1 MDANGSSVL
10 TLSLKWPET
19 CKEDPVRSDSN
30 CSTSET
36 HNKEDLKIQS
46 RNPEFGGLGIFA
58 CRAKMDPF
66 LTLAAG

>member
-19 CKEDPVRSDSN
+19 CKEDPVRSDSIVQLLRH
-30 CSTSET
+30 TIRKT
-36 HNKEDLKIQS
+36 LKIQS